1 MDKFGTA
8 FGKAGTCS
16 GVQSDC
22 EGLADGCRDKVRA
35 ALPDGTSAATASKCE
50 AARLKAAGKAASRK
64 LGCYAKAARKGIPV
78 DSAAG
83 GCLDKAHAKFV
94 AAFDK
99 LTGCTGDGQADAIE
113 AVIYAQCVGQ
123 PADSD
128 DDGNVS
134 GLCPAIPPACGNGSV
149 DNGEQCDLPGS
160 SCGGSAVC
168 HSDCTCPCDLT
179 ACPCDF
185 LDPSVCLYPFPNDWF
200 TVADGSTDT
209 GRRVNFATVAMPRNA
224 SHTPMVASD
233 YNLNDGFSPG
243 ASILVRVPGVDL
255 AMTGAAPITD
265 IARSLDADAP
275 IVLVNAA
282 TGEHHLMFAEIDAN
296 ATSEANRAVIIHPSV
311 NLAEATR
318 YIVAL
323 RRMKDS
329 GGTLIPPP
337 ADFLAYRDGTPTS
350 DPGKEARRS
359 HMEALFTTLAAAG
372 VDRSDLYLAWDF
384 TVASERNL
392 TERLLFVRD
401 DGFMRLGTSAPSFT
415 VTMVEN
421 DVDAN
426 IFRRVTGTYMVE
438 RYVDS
443 TMVPARF

>member
-1 MDKFGTA
+1 MAQPVTRRFTVVSTVSACLLLAAGPASADQCTSAKLKAIAKMEARLLGCQAKVAKKGDPSLEGACDMKAMDKFATA
-8 FGKAGTCS
+8 FGNAGTCS
-16 GVQSDC
+16 GVQADC
-22 EGLADGCRDKVRA
+22 GSLAGDCRDKVRA
-35 ALPDGTSAATASKCE
+35 ALPDGTSAASASKCE

-185 LDPSVCLYPFPNDWF
+185 LDPSVCLYPFPSDWF

-209 GRRVNFATVAMPRNA
+209 GRRVKPSRRPTRPPRRA
-224 SHTPMVASD
+224 AR
-233 YNLNDGFSPG
+233 GARGGGPG
-243 ASILVRVPGVDL
+243 RPPGR
-255 AMTGAAPITD
+255 GAPA
-265 IARSLDADAP
+265 AR
-275 IVLVNAA
+275 AA
-282 TGEHHLMFAEIDAN
+282 
-296 ATSEANRAVIIHPSV
+296 
-311 NLAEATR
+311 
-318 YIVAL
+318 
-323 RRMKDS
+323 
-329 GGTLIPPP
+329 
-337 ADFLAYRDGTPTS
+337 
-350 DPGKEARRS
+350 
-359 HMEALFTTLAAAG
+359 
-372 VDRSDLYLAWDF
+372 
-384 TVASERNL
+384 
-392 TERLLFVRD
+392 
-401 DGFMRLGTSAPSFT
+401 
-415 VTMVEN
+415 
-421 DVDAN
+421 
-426 IFRRVTGTYMVE
+426 
-438 RYVDS
+438 
-443 TMVPARF
+443 